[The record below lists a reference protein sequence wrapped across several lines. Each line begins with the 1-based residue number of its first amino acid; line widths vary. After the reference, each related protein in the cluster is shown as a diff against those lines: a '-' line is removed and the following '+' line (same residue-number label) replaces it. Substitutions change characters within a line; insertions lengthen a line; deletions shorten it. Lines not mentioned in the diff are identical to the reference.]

1 MTNIYMENFEF
12 LVEDMETAAAVFS
25 TAKNHMNFYR
35 KTNDGRKNLESIKK
49 WFSVNAVAYLS
60 QVHSDTVCIYD
71 GTVQTGD
78 AIITDQPGIAIGVF
92 TADCVP
98 VLIYDPV
105 KKAAAAVHSGW
116 RGTYSRIVCKTIER
130 MEKEYGS
137 KPSSLKV
144 FIGPHIRDCCYEV
157 GDEVITKFN
166 NDELYKGA
174 DIFAGTH
181 LSMEKCILWQLKKY
195 GVPDENIKT
204 ENGCTFCSKDNFH
217 SYRRGDTSKRQFSFI
232 YIK

>member
-1 MTNIYMENFEF
+1 MTITYIGKNEF
-12 LVEDMETAAAVFS
+12 ITEDLGTAAAVFS
-25 TAKNHMNFYR
+25 TAKNDMNFYR
-35 KTNDGRKNLESIKK
+35 KSNEGKTNLDSLKN
-49 WFSVNAVAYLS
+49 WFSVDSVAYLS
-60 QVHSDTVCIYD
+60 QVHSDMVCIYD

-78 AIITDQPGIAIGVF
+78 AIITDIPGVAIGVF

-105 KKAAAAVHSGW
+105 RKAAAAVHSGW
-116 RGTYSRIVCKTIER
+116 RGTFSRIVCKTIEK

-137 KPSSLKV
+137 EPSSLV
-144 FIGPHIRDCCYEV
+144 ALIGPHIRDCCYEV
-157 GDEVITKFN
+157 GDEVITKFK
-166 NDELYKGA
+166 NDEFYKDA

-195 GVPDENIKT
+195 GVLEKNMKA
-204 ENGCTFCSKDNFH
+204 ESQCTFCNRSEFH
-217 SYRRGDTSKRQFSFI
+217 SYRRGDIGKRQFSFI